1 MKPLQFHAICKRSF
15 ATWLGLSFALL
26 TINSVHGQADYTKEI
41 KTVFVERCVAC
52 HGSLKS
58 EGGLRLD
65 AASLI
70 TKGGDSGEIV
80 VPGKPDNSELLRRVR
95 ATDDDRMPPEG
106 SPLTKEQIGLLQQW
120 IVGGA
125 VMPAEEAI
133 PIGPQDHWAFQRPQP
148 TPAPETDAK
157 WVRNDLDRFIAVR
170 LEANGL
176 TPAAEADRSVLQR
189 RVYLDLIG
197 VPPTRKQRDAFLT
210 DTSPQS
216 YERMIDQ
223 LLESPLYGQRWARHW
238 MDVWRYSD
246 PSGYGAE
253 IRDGRQHIW
262 HWRDWIVDSLNEDVG
277 YDQMIVEMLAADEA
291 YPEDLSKARAT
302 GYLARNWYKFNR
314 NVWLDNIVEHSSKAF
329 LGLTSNC
336 SRCHDHKY
344 DPISHDDYYALRAI
358 FETHDVRDTSGAKG
372 ATIVRAYDADVARPT
387 YLFLQGNEQKPDKTR
402 VLSPAIPD
410 FFSGDF
416 DISPVPLPVTAFYP
430 AMRPVS
436 HRQQLDEL
444 KQAVV
449 KAETESTSA
458 KEQLAAI
465 QLRIENEPK
474 RSETKE
480 KSPAPAKVIHADGFE
495 KLDAK
500 AWKVVSGNW
509 LADGVLR
516 QSEGNTVQHR
526 LVSQHLHP
534 SDFAVKTKLRITGG
548 EMWRSVGIGFDL
560 HDQQMSALY
569 LSAFAGGTKV
579 QVSTQD
585 QAGKWSYPSSGAKS
599 FTVELNRDYVVELRV
614 RGQTLNVLIDGEFVL
629 AFGLP
634 ASRDP
639 GRIALWAFSATAE
652 FRDYQLTTL
661 PADVNVIPAAGQP
674 SVTVASLETQ
684 LGRQKQAVKLSQRR
698 VQLAADNLASYEAR
712 HLAESR
718 KYGLTEDGDL
728 TSLTASAISLERTAA
743 LADLA
748 VQIGDLTAKR
758 ALAVSS
764 AKPIEKE
771 IAEQTKKLSDALRK
785 QKALQ
790 SAPLPKNYSPLG
802 TVYPNV
808 SSGRRLAYARWIADA
823 RNPLTARVAVNHV
836 WRHHFGTP
844 LVERVFDFGLRSPAP
859 LHQDVLDWLAIQF
872 VNEGWSM
879 KELHRIILTSAT
891 YRRESSVG
899 DSTAANVTVDQDNH
913 FWWRTNVRR
922 MDAEVVR
929 DSLLYLGGQLDA
941 SEGGAPLQH
950 DQGQTTYRRSLYY
963 RHDKERQMTFL
974 NLFDG
979 ANVNECYERK
989 PTVSPQQ
996 ALAMYNSQLADKLSR
1011 ELAAKVP
1018 GDTGDVF
1025 VTNLFRHVVSREPT
1039 VEELAECT
1047 SFFADFTD
1055 TEEAK
1060 YQLALVLL
1068 NHNDFVTIR

>member
-1 MKPLQFHAICKRSF
+1 MCLGWAFAFH
-15 ATWLGLSFALL
+15 LSCWA
-26 TINSVHGQADYTKEI
+26 QAQDVDYAKDI
-41 KTVFVERCVAC
+41 KAVFVERCVAC

-70 TKGGDSGEIV
+70 TKGGDSGEV
-80 VPGKPDNSELLRRVR
+80 LVAGKPDDSELVRRVR

-106 SPLTKEQIGLLQQW
+106 EGSPLTKEQIDLLQQW
-120 IVGGA
+120 IAGGA
-125 VMPAEEAI
+125 VMPAQEAI
-133 PIGPQDHWAFQRPQP
+133 PIGPQDHWAFQRPLP
-148 TPAPETDAK
+148 TPPPETDAK
-157 WVRNDLDRFIAVR
+157 WVRNDLDRFTARR

-176 TPAAEADRSVLQR
+176 TPAGEADRSVLQR

-197 VPPTRKQRDAFLT
+197 VPPTRQQRDAYLT
-210 DTSPQS
+210 DISPQAH
-216 YERMIDQ
+216 ERMIDQ

-262 HWRDWIVDSLNEDVG
+262 HWRDWIVESLNEDVG

-291 YPEDLSKARAT
+291 YPDDLSKARAT

-358 FETHDVRDTSGAKG
+358 FETHDVRDTPDAKG
-372 ATIVRAYDADVARPT
+372 ATIVQAYDVDVARPT
-387 YLFLQGNEQKPDKTR
+387 YLFLQGNEKKPDKTR

-410 FFSGDF
+410 FFSGEF
-416 DISPVPLPVTAFYP
+416 EISPVPLPVTAFYP
-430 AMRPVS
+430 ALRPTS
-436 HRQQLDEL
+436 HRQQLDQL

-449 KAETESTSA
+449 KAESELGNATD
-458 KEQLAAI
+458 QLAAI
-465 QLRIENEPK
+465 HLRMKTERPEPHAPAEK
-474 RSETKE
+474 
-480 KSPAPAKVIHADGFE
+480 KSPIPAKLIQADGFE
-495 KLDAK
+495 KLDPQS
-500 AWKVVSGNW
+500 WEVVSGNW
-509 LADGVLR
+509 TADGVLR
-516 QSEGNTVQHR
+516 QSEGNTIQHR
-526 LVSQHLHP
+526 LVSQHQHP
-534 SDFAVKTKLRITGG
+534 SDFAVKATLRITGG

-560 HDQQMSALY
+560 HGQQMSAVY
-569 LSAFAGGTKV
+569 LSAFADGTKV

-585 QAGKWSYPSSGAKS
+585 DTGKWNYPSSGAKS
-599 FTVELNRDYVVELRV
+599 FMVDLNQDYVVELRV
-614 RGQTLNVLIDGEFVL
+614 RDQTLNVLIDGEFVV
-629 AFGLP
+629 AFQLP
-634 ASRDP
+634 ATRRP
-639 GRIALWAFSATAE
+639 GKISLWAFSATAE
-652 FRDYQLTTL
+652 FRDYKLTTL
-661 PADVNVIPAAGQP
+661 PSDLAIVPATGAP
-674 SVTVASLETQ
+674 KTVASLEAQLDQQTQ
-684 LGRQKQAVKLSQRR
+684 ALVLSRRQIA
-698 VQLAADNLASYEAR
+698 LASSDLASYEAR
-712 HLAESR
+712 YSAESR
-718 KYGLTEDGDL
+718 KYGLTQNGDL
-728 TSLTASAISLERTAA
+728 AELTREAIALERAA
-743 LADLA
+743 LLA
-748 VQIGDLTAKR
+748 NLEVQIADLTAKR
-758 ALAVSS
+758 NTAVNS
-764 AKPIEKE
+764 AKPVEKE
-771 IAEQTKKLSDALRK
+771 IAERAKKINDLQQKQKKLQA
-785 QKALQ
+785 AM
-790 SAPLPKNYSPLG
+790 LPNVYSPLG
-802 TVYPNV
+802 TVYPNA
-808 SSGRRLAYARWIADA
+808 SSGRRLAYARWITETK
-823 RNPLTARVAVNHV
+823 NPLTARVAVNHV

-844 LVERVFDFGLRSPAP
+844 LVERVFDFGLRSPPP

-879 KELHRIILTSAT
+879 KQLHRIILTSAT
-891 YRRESSVG
+891 YRRESTIR
-899 DSTAANVTVDQDNH
+899 DLTKANVSVDQDNH

-929 DSLLYLGGQLDA
+929 DSLLYLGGQLDS

-1011 ELAAKVP
+1011 ELASKVP
-1018 GDTGDVF
+1018 GDTGVVF

-1039 VEELAECT
+1039 AEELAECT
-1047 SFFADFTD
+1047 SFFADFGD
-1055 TEEAK
+1055 AEEAK